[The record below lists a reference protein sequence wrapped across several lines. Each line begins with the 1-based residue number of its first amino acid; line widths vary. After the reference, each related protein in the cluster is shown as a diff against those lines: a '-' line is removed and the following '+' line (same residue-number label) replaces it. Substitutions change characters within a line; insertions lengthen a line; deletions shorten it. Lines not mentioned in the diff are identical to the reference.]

1 MRISDWSSD
10 VCSSDLH
17 GVAADTKEAALLA
30 FSAGVDVDLVSGLYV
45 RHLPELVAEGRV
57 AESEIDI
64 SCARVLRAKQRL
76 GLFQQPYRGLQEQRQ
91 GKIGRASCRER
102 VCKYV

>member
-76 GLFQQPYRGLQEQRQ
+76 RSEERRVGTECF
-91 GKIGRASCRER
+91 STCRSR
-102 VCKYV
+102 WWPSP